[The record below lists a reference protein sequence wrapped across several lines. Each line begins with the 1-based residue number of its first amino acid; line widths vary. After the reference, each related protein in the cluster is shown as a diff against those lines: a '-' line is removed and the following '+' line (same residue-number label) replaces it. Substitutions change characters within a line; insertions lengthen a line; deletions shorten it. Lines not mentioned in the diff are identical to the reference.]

1 MLITEPLLGRQTA
14 RAEFGLDVFDA
25 RAPLLVDDLAAALP
39 AVGVV
44 VGVVEATCEVRQDI
58 SDEDHGVWENPMEC
72 DWG

>member
-1 MLITEPLLGRQTA
+1 MLMTEPPLGRRTA

-25 RAPLLVDDLAAALP
+25 RAPLLVDDPAALP

-44 VGVVEATCEVRQDI
+44 VGAACEVRQDI
-58 SDEDHGVWENPMEC
+58 SDEDHGATEC